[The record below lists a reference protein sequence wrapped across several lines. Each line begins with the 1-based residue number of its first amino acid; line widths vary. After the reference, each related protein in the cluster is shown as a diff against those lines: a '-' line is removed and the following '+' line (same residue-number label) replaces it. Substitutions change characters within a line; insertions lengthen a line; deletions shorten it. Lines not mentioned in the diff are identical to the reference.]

1 MVDKRAAYLQA
12 LASPRFK
19 NGDRVTKLLGI
30 PTFVSLALL
39 ASGCRT
45 EPPGHTAV
53 PTASRARPAVIP
65 AGGGE
70 ERVLRG
76 GAASLFIK
84 VDPISTG
91 SETLMVGY
99 SDLSPGDAIGVHRH
113 LQEDEVM
120 VITRGTGRVQL
131 GSEFHTATVGATVFI
146 PRGTCIGLTNVG
158 PDTLSNFFVFSAPG
172 FEKALR
178 RVSTAPGEPV
188 KPLTPQLRAEAF
200 HEGHAVA
207 NPPDC

>member
-1 MVDKRAAYLQA
+1 
-12 LASPRFK
+12 
-19 NGDRVTKLLGI
+19 
-30 PTFVSLALL
+30 
-39 ASGCRT
+39 
-45 EPPGHTAV
+45 
-53 PTASRARPAVIP
+53 VIP

-76 GAASLFIK
+76 GDASLFIK
-84 VDPISTG
+84 VDPVSTG

-131 GSEFHTATVGATVFI
+131 GNEFHTASAGATIFI
-146 PRGTCIGLTNVG
+146 PRGTCIGLTNTG
-158 PDTLSNFFVFSAPG
+158 TDTLSNFFVFSTPG
-172 FEKALR
+172 FERALR

-188 KPLTPQLRAEAF
+188 KPLTPELRAEAF

>member
-1 MVDKRAAYLQA
+1 MTTL
-12 LASPRFK
+12 
-19 NGDRVTKLLGI
+19 RVV
-30 PTFVSLALL
+30 PTFLWLALL
-39 ASGCRT
+39 VSGCRT
-45 EPPGHTAV
+45 EPPAPTV
-53 PTASRARPAVIP
+53 MPTASRARPAVIP

-113 LQEDEVM
+113 FQEDEVM

-131 GSEFHTATVGATVFI
+131 GNEFHAATAGATIFI
-146 PRGTCIGLTNVG
+146 PRGTCIGLTNTG
-158 PDTLSNFFVFSAPG
+158 PDTLSNFFVFSTPG

-188 KPLTPQLRAEAF
+188 KPLTPELRAEAF
-200 HEGHAVA
+200 HEGHAMA

>member
-1 MVDKRAAYLQA
+1 MT
-12 LASPRFK
+12 
-19 NGDRVTKLLGI
+19 NLLRI
-30 PTFVSLALL
+30 PTLALSAIL
-39 ASGCRT
+39 VSGCSP
-45 EPPGHTAV
+45 EPPVHTAV

-120 VITRGTGRVQL
+120 MITRGTGRVQL
-131 GSEFHTATVGATVFI
+131 GTEFHTAIVGATVFI

-158 PDTLSNFFVFSAPG
+158 PDTLSNFFVFSSPG

-178 RVSTAPGEPV
+178 GVSTAPGEPV
-188 KPLTPQLRAEAF
+188 KPVTPELRARAF
-200 HEGHAVA
+200 HAGHAVA